1 MTEEDQLKV
10 DDTGRFFWSG
20 LQRGVVLLATCRHCG
35 LVQHPPSPMCPRCG
49 SLEWEARQASG
60 RGTVLSWIV
69 SHHPTQPDDE
79 PRVVVLVELE
89 EGARVVGNF
98 TGADR
103 AANDLAV
110 EAVPSP
116 SVEKPIL
123 LFRATAERV
132 H

>member
-1 MTEEDQLKV
+1 MPDNVRV

-20 LQRGVVLLATCRHCG
+20 LQRGELLLASCRHCG

-49 SLEWEARQASG
+49 SLEWDARQASG

-69 SHHPTQPDDE
+69 SRHPTEPDDE

-98 TGADR
+98 TGAGPV
-103 AANDLAV
+103 ANDQAV
-110 EAVPSP
+110 VAVFTPTEGEP
-116 SVEKPIL
+116 RL
-123 LFRATAERV
+123 RFDAEREGAR
-132 H
+132 